1 MTEEQIGQNFSII
14 LEQIKGTAIL
24 SGRNPESVKLCAV
37 SKFHPVDSVYAAMK
51 VNHML
56 FGENR
61 VQEAYAK
68 FNEIK
73 EDESVVIKPEL
84 HIIGSLQS
92 NKVKKAV
99 EIASC
104 IESVDRKELL
114 DEIEKQC
121 KKLDKTIRIF
131 FELHT
136 GEESKSGYE
145 SVEILRESVKLCA
158 EGNYPHIVADG
169 FMTMAPFTEDENIIR
184 SSFRKLRETAE
195 ELRREFP
202 QLPLKELS
210 MGMSGDYKIAIQ
222 EGSTEV
228 RIGTALFGER
238 EYPGVLNI
246 LEN

>member
-1 MTEEQIGQNFSII
+1 MNEEQICENFKKIYG
-14 LEQIKGTAIL
+14 QIKDTAV
-24 SGRNPESVKLCAV
+24 SCGRDIDSVKLCAV
-37 SKFHPVDSVYAAMK
+37 SKFHPVNSVYAAMK

-68 FNEIK
+68 FSEIN
-73 EDESVVIKPEL
+73 EDESVAVKPEL

-121 KKLDKTIRIF
+121 RKFNKTIRVF

-158 EGNYPHIVADG
+158 EGNYLHIIADG

-184 SSFRKLRETAE
+184 NSFRKLRETAE
-195 ELRREFP
+195 ELRKEFP

-238 EYPGVLNI
+238 EYPAVK
-246 LEN
+246 E